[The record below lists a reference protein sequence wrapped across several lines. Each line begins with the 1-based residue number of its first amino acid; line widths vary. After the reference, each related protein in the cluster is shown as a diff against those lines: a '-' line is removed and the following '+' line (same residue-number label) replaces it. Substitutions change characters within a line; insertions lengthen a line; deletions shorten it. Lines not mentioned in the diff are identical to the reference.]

1 MEPIVSGE
9 RKYMGPSFSQPPKTP
24 ESVLQ
29 ERLEFIDRQFYLAS
43 SLICDAETTYDRK
56 WAKELGTM
64 IERLTES
71 LEIYLE
77 KNPVDLDM
85 ICGKSAKH

>member
-1 MEPIVSGE
+1 
-9 RKYMGPSFSQPPKTP
+9 MGPSFSQPPKTP
-24 ESVLQ
+24 ESVLE

-56 WAKELGTM
+56 WAKELDTM

-77 KNPVDLDM
+77 KNPVDLDT
-85 ICGKSAKH
+85 ICGKSEKH